1 MDSTKVVICRSKMS
15 YLASVSIVNSFW
27 LWKFDFQWPLIEK
40 LQEKKSVSS
49 SWRHRAIWTASLD
62 HRMIFI
68 HYTMFTLLVL
78 HTDVTMRT
86 VVANIEIIIMK
97 HKKKFP
103 RISLRTKKNF
113 KVCISTGVLVRG
125 WLHVGSEF
133 KIIARRCLMNIY
145 LQNTQE
151 MNTNELHDLIQT

>member
-40 LQEKKSVSS
+40 LQEKKICIIIMTSS
-49 SWRHRAIWTASLD
+49 CYMNGFTCPWYD
-62 HRMIFI
+62 

-86 VVANIEIIIMK
+86 VVAYIEIIIMK

>member
-15 YLASVSIVNSFW
+15 YLASSIVNSFW
-27 LWKFDFQWPLIEK
+27 LWKFDFQWLLIEK
-40 LQEKKSVSS
+40 LQEKKICIIIMTSS
-49 SWRHRAIWTASLD
+49 ASLV
-62 HRMIFI
+62 HGMIFI

-86 VVANIEIIIMK
+86 VVANIQIIIMK

-103 RISLRTKKNF
+103 RISLGTKKKF

-125 WLHVGSEF
+125 WLHVESEF

-151 MNTNELHDLIQT
+151 MNTNELYDLIQT